1 MIIYTPAYIS
11 SIIFIIIL
19 LLILAYFIYNIV
31 YYILEYAYAN
41 KKYRVIFD
49 DNYTLDDPYNID
61 NIDNYNTKLIN
72 EFDNK
77 DNIIFEK
84 NENKRLRD
92 LLAFK
97 YNHDASKID
106 NINNQI
112 NIGNIDNP
120 TEKALSTIKSKVNI
134 SSLDPNYDEY
144 SADEVKK
151 DEYGLSVIK
160 NITNPS
166 YYLVNPLDKI
176 DNKEILTVNV
186 DDDINL
192 NQIIYNKVN
201 QAVQEKLDA
210 LKKTEIMEEP

>member
-1 MIIYTPAYIS
+1 MIYTPAYIS

-19 LLILAYFIYNIV
+19 LLIISYFIYNIV

-41 KKYRVIFD
+41 KKYRKIVD

-72 EFDNK
+72 EFDSK
-77 DNIIFEK
+77 EQVIFEK
-84 NENKRLRD
+84 NDNKQLRD

-97 YNHDASKID
+97 YNHDTSRID
-106 NINNQI
+106 NVNNKI
-112 NIGNIDNP
+112 NISNIDNP
-120 TEKALSTIKSKVNI
+120 TEKALATIKSKVNI

-144 SADEVKK
+144 TADEVKK

-176 DNKEILTVNV
+176 DNKEVLTVNV
-186 DDDINL
+186 EDDINL
-192 NQIIYNKVN
+192 NKVITNKVN
-201 QAVQEKLDA
+201 QIVQEKLDA
-210 LKKTEIMEEP
+210 LGMTQ